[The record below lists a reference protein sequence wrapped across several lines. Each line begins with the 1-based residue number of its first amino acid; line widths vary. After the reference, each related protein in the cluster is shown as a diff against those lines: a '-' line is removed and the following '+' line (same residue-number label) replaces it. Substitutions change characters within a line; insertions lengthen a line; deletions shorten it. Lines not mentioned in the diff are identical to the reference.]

1 MGHLVSSS
9 QLSLP
14 HHSYPHVLVTWNV
27 KAGHLALKASQVLRV
42 AGTLLNG
49 VQFPVVLEQQ
59 GVSISPGI
67 ILTDTLSTHW
77 HTLVWR
83 VTARVC
89 HLLRLSPLQ
98 GMFTCGNFI
107 KHAHNSLH
115 PGIQARLQHD
125 FAVSLRHEVC
135 SPPLEP
141 WLVLGLAFN
150 QRMWQW
156 WQVCCGSLNK
166 LRSICWVMPY
176 CLLHLRQLLPTP
188 RSRPAQL
195 MAADTQG
202 APGAQPPLPTVGV
215 WTSGWFV
222 TKQRLTDTEGSVCS
236 RCAGICLLCCLQTKN
251 LITYYF
257 KRMKYELENEKLFL
271 WKPNVL

>member
-14 HHSYPHVLVTWNV
+14 HHSYPHVHVTWNV
-27 KAGHLALKASQVLRV
+27 KAGHLALKASRVLRV

-83 VTARVC
+83 VTARVSFASALTPAGYVYMWELYKTC
-89 HLLRLSPLQ
+89 SQLTPSWYPGPFATWLCSFSKTWSLFPSPWAMAGAGTCFQPENVAAVTGTLWLTEQAQVHLLGDALLSPSPQ
-98 GMFTCGNFI
+98 ATSADPQKQSCPADGSW
-107 KHAHNSLH
+107 HARSS
-115 PGIQARLQHD
+115 R
-125 FAVSLRHEVC
+125 
-135 SPPLEP
+135 SP
-141 WLVLGLAFN
+141 
-150 QRMWQW
+150 
-156 WQVCCGSLNK
+156 
-166 LRSICWVMPY
+166 
-176 CLLHLRQLLPTP
+176 
-188 RSRPAQL
+188 
-195 MAADTQG
+195 
-202 APGAQPPLPTVGV
+202 PPLPTVGV
-215 WTSGWFV
+215 WTSGWFA
-222 TKQRLTDTEGSVCS
+222 TKQRLTDTKGSVCS
-236 RCAGICLLCCLQTKN
+236 RCAGICQLCCLQTKN

-271 WKPNVL
+271 WKLNVL